1 MVPGLTGSLLS
12 HDAYES
18 AVRDRLRSILDE
30 PGSHRARARLRAW
43 HLHVR
48 TQLGPTATAR
58 MVYDRVAAPLFLQ
71 LGYRVHPAGGAPDLF
86 GGSLDGDGRR
96 LAGLLVTPWGHDA
109 GAAWRES
116 VHQGIGLDVPWVFC
130 VTGPTVRV
138 IDSRRTYSRRFVAFD
153 LDQTLDNPK
162 PFEIFWGLLRADA
175 MARGQD
181 GASALDIAV
190 AASEDHRTIVRNSLQ
205 AGVHEALLH
214 LHSAF
219 GAATRG
225 RSLSGR
231 AGTSTHTLDE
241 ALIVIYRILF
251 LLFAEAR
258 GLVPRWHPVFRDAYT
273 IESLREN
280 VERLPRPRGLW
291 EALQAI
297 ARLAHR
303 GCRIGVLRVP
313 PFNGHLFSPLD
324 APLSDTVPLDDG
336 AVRQALLALTT
347 RRGRTGRVRVAYGDL
362 GVEQLG
368 GIYERLL
375 DVLPPTRRACLTGPA
390 LLQAENRKA
399 SGSFYTPRPLTE
411 FLVRRTLA
419 PLVQGASPEQILA
432 LRVVDPAM
440 GSGAFLVAA
449 CRYLASAYESALIRE
464 GGFAA
469 TDISDTER
477 VHFRRGIAQ
486 QCLFGVDLNPMAVQL
501 GRLSLWLA
509 TMSADRPLTFLDHRL
524 RIGNSLVGA
533 GIDDLLRQ
541 PTASSR
547 TVRPADLPLFEQ
559 DHACHALGGAVAVRS
574 RIALQTD
581 DTLAGVRAKEQALA
595 ELDREGSTLTR
606 WKSAA
611 DLWCAGWF
619 RPADSRRQ
627 AAAAFGALADAVFG
641 RSVTLTAGITEP
653 LLAEARAIAAER
665 RFFHWALEYPEI
677 FYRADGRPLDA
688 PGFDAILG
696 NPPWEM
702 LRGDR
707 GTPEARSDRRGDASQ
722 LTAFARTSGVYRFQ
736 GTGHA
741 NLYQL
746 FLERALSLLRH
757 GGRLGLVLPSGFV
770 LDQGSA
776 PLRRALFDRT
786 TIDGLVSIENREGTF
801 PIHRGLKFLLL
812 SATNGGRTDALTCRF
827 GIRSPEALDS
837 VPDSGLGRES
847 VRLPRALI
855 ERVSGPALAVPELRN
870 SHDVEIVGNLTFRW
884 PALGDENGWSARFGR
899 ELNATDDRPHFFEAG
914 ADERRALPVLEGK
927 HLSPFA
933 VDLSGSTL
941 RVRAPVAAR
950 LLNGPQ
956 TFERSRL
963 AYRDVAASTNRLS
976 LIAAIVPAG
985 VVTTHTIFC
994 LKTPMDDESQ
1004 QFLCGIFNSFVA
1016 NYLIR
1021 PRITTHVGTAVI
1033 TRLPVPRPARDAR
1046 AFRELSGLASSLARS
1061 PSIPAAARLQ
1071 AVAAS
1076 LYGLSKDQ
1084 FPHVLDTFPLVPS
1097 DQRKAAMQAF
1107 CDIVT

>member
-509 TMSADRPLTFLDHRL
+509 TLAADRPLTFLDHRL
-524 RIGNSLVGA
+524 RVGNSLIGASLEDVQRQRPGA
-533 GIDDLLRQ
+533 GR
-541 PTASSR
+541 SR
-547 TVRPADLPLFEQ
+547 SGSLPLFDEERV
-559 DHACHALGGAVAVRS
+559 GS
-574 RIALQTD
+574 ALQQAIQVRLAVCAGPD
-581 DTLAGVRAKEQALA
+581 DTLEQVRAKERAIAALGHDSALA
-595 ELDREGSTLTR
+595 R
-606 WKSAA
+606 WKTVV
-611 DLWCAGWF
+611 DLWCAHWF
-619 RPADSRRQ
+619 QAEGAPDST
-627 AAAAFGALADAVFG
+627 ATFGALADGLLG
-641 RSVTLTAGITEP
+641 RHEALPPRIAEP
-653 LLAEARAIAAER
+653 LLESARRAASAH
-665 RFFHWALEYPEI
+665 RFFHWSLEFPEI
-677 FYRADGRPLDA
+677 FRGPDGVARPDG
-688 PGFDAILG
+688 GFDAVIG

-707 GTPEARSDRRGDASQ
+707 GSAECRREAHAAASRLVSFARS
-722 LTAFARTSGVYRFQ
+722 SGVYRLQ
-736 GTGHA
+736 GAGHA

-746 FLERALSLLRH
+746 FLERALSLVRP
-757 GGRLGLVLPSGFV
+757 GGRLGMILPSGIAT
-770 LDQGSA
+770 DQGSSG
-776 PLRRALFDRT
+776 LRRALLDRT
-786 TIDGLVSIENREGTF
+786 ALDGILSFENRDGVF
-801 PIHRGLKFLLL
+801 PIHRGLKFLLVTGTTGGC
-812 SATNGGRTDALTCRF
+812 SNGVTCRF
-827 GIRSPEALDS
+827 GVRDTAALEAFA
-837 VPDSGLGRES
+837 DSGFDREA
-847 VRLPRALI
+847 VTLPRPLI
-855 ERVSGPALAVPELRN
+855 ERLSGPGLALPELRTRT
-870 SHDVEIVGNLTFRW
+870 DVAIVSDLSFRV
-884 PALGDENGWSARFGR
+884 PALGDPDGWNVRFGR
-899 ELNATDDRPHFFEAG
+899 ELNATDDRHHFVAAG
-914 ADERRALPVLEGK
+914 GGARGLPVVEGK
-927 HLSPFA
+927 HISPFV
-933 VDLSGSTL
+933 VDLSAVTL
-941 RVRAPVAAR
+941 RLPPGRAGQLLDPAR
-950 LLNGPQ
+950 
-956 TFERSRL
+956 TFGRPRL
-963 AYRDVAASTNRLS
+963 AYRDVAGATNRLS
-976 LIAAIVPAG
+976 LIAAVVPAG
-985 VVTTHTIFC
+985 AVTTHTLLC
-994 LKTPMDDESQ
+994 LKDPLDEEAQ
-1004 QFLCGIFNSFVA
+1004 HFLSAIFNSFVA
-1016 NYLIR
+1016 NYLVR
-1021 PRITTHVGTAVI
+1021 PRIGTHVGAAI
-1033 TRLPVPRPARDAR
+1033 IARLAVPRPSR
-1046 AFRELSGLASSLARS
+1046 ASPLFREAAALALGLSRQKSEAQ
-1061 PSIPAAARLQ
+1061 AARLQ
-1071 AVAAS
+1071 ACAAQ
-1076 LYGLSKDQ
+1076 LYGLRPDQ
-1084 FPHVLDTFPLVPS
+1084 FGHILDTLPLVPA
-1097 DQRKAAMQAF
+1097 RERREAMLAF
-1107 CDIVT
+1107 CDIVF